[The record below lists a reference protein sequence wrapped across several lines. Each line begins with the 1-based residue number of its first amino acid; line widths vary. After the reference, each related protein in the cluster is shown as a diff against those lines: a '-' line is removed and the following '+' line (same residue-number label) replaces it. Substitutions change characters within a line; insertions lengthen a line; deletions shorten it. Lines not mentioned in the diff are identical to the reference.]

1 MANLPQPSGDER
13 VLIRFLDQVDGEVKA
28 YRASNR
34 LEQRWETWRKFRDGE
49 AWSSAGEPIFMANL
63 VGNFIE
69 RKIAALTQAQPD
81 IRVSSRNPL
90 YQLTAT
96 ILTKTIQAVLAEQS
110 FDARIESASDFAA
123 TYGYVGM
130 QTVWDPAADYGQG
143 NIILEPLD
151 PRRFAIDHRVKDV
164 TDLQKAQYIRIDT
177 PMPLTH
183 VRQMW
188 PGRGGLVK
196 PDPTITNLNTPG
208 RNTGATWWGSPT
220 KRPIWQAGSTAGP
233 YEWTTISEYWCASDQ
248 RDVQGDPEFPAGRR
262 IVRGTG
268 NVVLS
273 DDPNPYWDGLW
284 PLDIWDW
291 RVNHDSVMGR
301 SDVSE
306 VAKLQETINRIG
318 NAITE
323 NIILSAAITV
333 IADYNALKPEDWKK
347 LDNRAARILKKFPGR
362 EVTFVPPPP
371 IPGQYLQFVSM
382 LTGLME
388 TLLGVPPSMQG
399 KRQEGVIASSAV
411 EGLMI
416 AAETLIRATARR
428 LEYVIERIGF
438 KMISRVIQFYTSD
451 RVMLLTGPGQEW
463 QEYTFRR
470 SEMLKP
476 LMDGQDPATGEPL
489 SEAEREE
496 KLREFF
502 TNFRFKVTP
511 LSSMPQNRIQRG
523 LMALQLFQA
532 GLVDQEEVLKFVEW
546 PDWENV
552 MKRVQQKQ
560 ATGQLAMPGM
570 GGEGGKPPDANR
582 DGSKLKLGG

>member
-1 MANLPQPSGDER
+1 LDRVNGEIKSFRSANR
-13 VLIRFLDQVDGEVKA
+13 LDQ
-28 YRASNR
+28 
-34 LEQRWETWRKFRDGE
+34 RWDTWRRFREGD
-49 AWSSAGEPIFMANL
+49 AWQQPTEPIFMANL

-69 RKIAALTQAQPD
+69 RKIASLTQAQPD

-90 YQLTAT
+90 YQTSAEV
-96 ILTKTIQAVLAEQS
+96 ITKTAQAILAEQS
-110 FDARIESASDFAA
+110 FDARVESAADFAA
-123 TYGYVGM
+123 TYGFVGFH
-130 QTVWDPAADYGQG
+130 TAWDAGADFGDG
-143 NIILEPLD
+143 NIILETLD
-151 PRRFAIDHRVKDV
+151 PRRFAVDHRVKDV
-164 TDLQKAQYIRIDT
+164 TDMSKAQYIRIDT
-177 PMPLTH
+177 AMPLSH
-183 VRQMW
+183 VRAMW
-188 PGRGGLVK
+188 PGRGAEVK
-196 PDPTITNLNTPG
+196 ADPTITNMNVPG
-208 RNTGATWWGSPT
+208 RQAGTSWWGSPT
-220 KRPIWQAGSTAGP
+220 KRPIWQAGTVEGP
-233 YEWTTISEYWCASDQ
+233 YEWATISEYWLASEQLDET
-248 RDVQGDPEFPAGRR
+248 GNPAFPTRRR
-262 IVRGTG
+262 IVRGG
-268 NVVLS
+268 PMVILE
-273 DDPNPYWDGLW
+273 DGPNPYWDGQA
-284 PLDIWDW
+284 PIDIWDW
-291 RVNHDSVMGR
+291 RVNHDSFMGR
-301 SDVSE
+301 SDVHE

-371 IPGQYLQFVSM
+371 IPSQYLHFTQI

-399 KRQEGVIASSAV
+399 RRQEGVVSSSAV
-411 EGLMI
+411 EGLMT

-428 LEYVIERIGF
+428 LEYVIERIGM
-438 KMISRVIQFYTSD
+438 KLISRIIQFYTSD
-451 RVMLLTGPGQEW
+451 RILLIQGPSQSY

-470 SEMLKP
+470 AEMLKP
-476 LMDGQDPATGEPL
+476 LTMGIDPATQEPL
-489 SEAEREE
+489 DENAQDE
-496 KLREFF
+496 KLRQFF

-570 GGEGGKPPDANR
+570 GENGGKDIR
-582 DGSKLKLGG
+582 SGRQGTTLKL